1 MADWIGVI
9 TVWCFLKVMLIL
21 VAPMTRELIGDW
33 KLSSRCAWPTF
44 IHGSSRDPDRPSSQF
59 SFFRIRIR
67 ICTSGNTQ
75 TFIQGFSRDPDR
87 PSTVLILIPTSGNT
101 QPRWVPCS
109 RIKQRE
115 AKLIHPSKNPPHDF
129 SLQKFLHIHI
139 FLGNSPNAIWNLE
152 FRNPTWI
159 YPARAPLTPLWK
171 FLEPTPP
178 PASL

>member
-21 VAPMTRELIGDW
+21 VATMTRELIGDW

-44 IHGSSRDPDRPSSQF
+44 IHGSSRDPDRPSS
-59 SFFRIRIR
+59 
-67 ICTSGNTQ
+67 
-75 TFIQGFSRDPDR
+75 
-87 PSTVLILIPTSGNT
+87 VLILIPTSGNT

-129 SLQKFLHIHI
+129 ILQKFLHIHI